1 MGASN
6 SSSLYE
12 TEPQKRN
19 IFAWKIDGFTSLL
32 EQGEGSTTTPFNMHG
47 ITWYL
52 SLNPT
57 DRKIGDTNSEKHV
70 SLFVSVHVSPDYIL
84 ETKFKYFIQSRK
96 YGKHAEREVS
106 HTYMVSSCECGVACM
121 LPLETLKDPSAGF
134 LVHDSIVVGVELQ
147 KFAKVPCNGLERISC
162 VAKKKSSL
170 SCNWCF
176 EDFLELKEPTVTS
189 DPFQN
194 AGYTWRLKLKPE
206 GGSNKEYIS
215 LYLVLDRSASKLPPS
230 SGVMVD
236 VVFSINKSQ
245 TDGYNKQRFRYN
257 FTGSNTVWG
266 LRNFISREEFK
277 DPANGYLIKG
287 RCTFNASITIFG
299 STNDHACIR
308 QIN

>member
-6 SSSLYE
+6 SAHE
-12 TEPQKRN
+12 TEQKKRN
-19 IFAWKIDGFTSLL
+19 IFVWKIDGFTSLL

-47 ITWYL
+47 IRWYL

-57 DRKIGDTNSEKHV
+57 DRKIGDTSSCEKHV
-70 SLFVSVHVSPDYIL
+70 SLFVSVDVSPDYML
-84 ETKFKYFIQSRK
+84 ETKFKYFIQAHK

-106 HTYMVSSCECGVACM
+106 HTYMVSSDECGVACM
-121 LPLETLKDPSAGF
+121 LPLETVKDPSAGY
-134 LVHDSIVVGVELQ
+134 LVHDTIVVGVELQ
-147 KFAKVPCNGLERISC
+147 KFAKVPCNGVERISC
-162 VAKKKSSL
+162 VGKKKSSSL
-170 SCNWCF
+170 SYNWCL
-176 EDFLELKEPTVTS
+176 EDFLELKEPIVTS

-215 LYLVLDRSASKLPPS
+215 LYLVLDRSASKLQLS

-245 TDGYNKQRFRYN
+245 TEGYNKQTFRYN

-266 LRNFISREEFK
+266 LRNFISRQEFK
-277 DPANGYLIKG
+277 DPANGFLIKG
-287 RCTFNASITIFG
+287 RCTFKASITIFG
-299 STNDHACIR
+299 STNDHASD
-308 QIN
+308 